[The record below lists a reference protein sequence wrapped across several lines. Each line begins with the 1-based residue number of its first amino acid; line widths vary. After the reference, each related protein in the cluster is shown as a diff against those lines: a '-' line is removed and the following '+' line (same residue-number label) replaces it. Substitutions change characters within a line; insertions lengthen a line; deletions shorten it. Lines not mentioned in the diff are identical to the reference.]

1 MQCDWRQKCYE
12 EKFRNKKFFEYL
24 LYVYVRPLI
33 PTRGR
38 FDDFM
43 EKEIEIKGD

>member
-1 MQCDWRQKCYE
+1 MR
-12 EKFRNKKFFEYL
+12 RNLEIKSSSSTYSMS
-24 LYVYVRPLI
+24 VYILPSLPLI
-33 PTRGR
+33 PTRSR